1 MRNHEEHREKTD
13 HFMLLMTDPYMI
25 LLCAEVQKLRDMP
38 PHDKV
43 CSLLE
48 RLIVLRTLVAH
59 PERFDNENTYG
70 ELVIKAQSGESCVIA
85 DGYPP
90 HLLERFDITSNLVL
104 VYLQTHPK
112 NFDLNFVFLLAAQAV
127 TDDLISLFE
136 KTRTLD
142 IPYPTRASDLSFLL
156 NAFEDTITLTDEAK
170 SNHDKI
176 KHLYDLTLT
185 GPYP

>member
-1 MRNHEEHREKTD
+1 
-13 HFMLLMTDPYMI
+13 MTDPYMI
-25 LLCAEVQKLRDMP
+25 LLCAEVQRLRDMP

-48 RLIVLRTLVAH
+48 RLIVLHTLIAH
-59 PERFDNENTYG
+59 PERFDDENTYG
-70 ELVIKAQSGESCVIA
+70 ELVIKAQSGESCAIA

-90 HLLERFDITSNLVL
+90 HLLKFVTELPEFDIPSNLVL

-127 TDDLISLFE
+127 TDHLISLFE

-142 IPYPTRASDLSFLL
+142 VPYPTSALDLSFLL

-176 KHLYDLTLT
+176 KHLYHLTLNDS
-185 GPYP
+185 YP